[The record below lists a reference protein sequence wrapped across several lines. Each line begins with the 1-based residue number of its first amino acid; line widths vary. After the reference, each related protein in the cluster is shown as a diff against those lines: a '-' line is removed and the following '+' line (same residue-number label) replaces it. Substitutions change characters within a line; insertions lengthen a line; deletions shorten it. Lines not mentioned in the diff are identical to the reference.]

1 MFRRRNSI
9 LQCNRCGGTLLTIAF
24 TVFATLLV
32 VILVANLKTPEKEPN
47 HKVEHLFAVK
57 DPQLRREMGILLGPA
72 ILPGNRI
79 LALQNGDEIF
89 PAMLD
94 AIRNASATITFETF
108 IYWSGSVGDEFAAA
122 LIERARSGVRV
133 HVMLDWVGTSKMPA
147 DLATRMTGAG
157 IEVVRY
163 HAVRWYNLGKLNN
176 RTHRKVLVIDGS
188 LGFTGG
194 VGIADEWLGHAQ
206 DPQHRRDM
214 HFKVEGPVVAQMQA
228 AFLDNWIK
236 TTGNVL
242 HGHAYFP
249 SISSCGDQDM
259 QMFISSPKGGSAS
272 MRLMYLTAIT
282 AAEHSIDIEAAYF
295 VPDEL
300 MSGELIGAQKR
311 GVRIRILLPDKYLD
325 SQTVKIAS
333 KREWGPLL
341 ECGVEIYT
349 YEPTMLH
356 CKMLV
361 FDRYLVSVGSTN
373 FDLRS
378 FELNDEASLNIY
390 DAGFAAQMTE
400 VFERDLRSSTVFTL
414 QEWHNRSTFQKI
426 AETVI
431 LPIRSQL

>member
-1 MFRRRNSI
+1 MPS
-9 LQCNRCGGTLLTIAF
+9 
-24 TVFATLLV
+24 
-32 VILVANLKTPEKEPN
+32 
-47 HKVEHLFAVK
+47 HL
-57 DPQLRREMGILLGPA
+57 
-72 ILPGNRI
+72 
-79 LALQNGDEIF
+79 
-89 PAMLD
+89 
-94 AIRNASATITFETF
+94 
-108 IYWSGSVGDEFAAA
+108 AA
-122 LIERARSGVRV
+122 
-133 HVMLDWVGTSKMPA
+133 
-147 DLATRMTGAG
+147 RMTRAG

-194 VGIADEWLGHAQ
+194 VGVADEWLGHAQ

-214 HFKVEGPVVAQMQA
+214 HFKVEGPVVAQMPA

-249 SISSCGDQDM
+249 SIPSCGDQDM

-295 VPDEL
+295 VPDKL

-311 GVRIRILLPDKYLD
+311 GVRIRILLPDKYFD

-341 ECGVEIYT
+341 KCGVEIYT

-356 CKMLV
+356 CMLV

-378 FELNDEASLNIY
+378 FELNDEARLNIY

-400 VFERDLRSSTVFTL
+400 VFERDLRSSRAFTL
-414 QEWHNRSTFQKI
+414 QEWRNRSSFQKF
-426 AETVI
+426 AEAVL